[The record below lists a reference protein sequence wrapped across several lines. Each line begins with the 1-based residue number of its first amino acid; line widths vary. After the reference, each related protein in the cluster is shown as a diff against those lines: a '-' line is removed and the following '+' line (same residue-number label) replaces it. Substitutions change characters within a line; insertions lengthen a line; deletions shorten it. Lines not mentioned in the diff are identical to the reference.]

1 MLRKIIYGIL
11 KRPAAAKVQLST
23 TKKTMYKGQKSS
35 LKASVLPSK
44 ASQNVTWSSSNKK
57 IETVDKYGK
66 VSAKATGSVT
76 ITAKSLNGKK
86 AQCIVKRCV

>member
-57 IETVDKYGK
+57 LKRWINMVK
-66 VSAKATGSVT
+66 SAQKPQEV
-76 ITAKSLNGKK
+76 
-86 AQCIVKRCV
+86 